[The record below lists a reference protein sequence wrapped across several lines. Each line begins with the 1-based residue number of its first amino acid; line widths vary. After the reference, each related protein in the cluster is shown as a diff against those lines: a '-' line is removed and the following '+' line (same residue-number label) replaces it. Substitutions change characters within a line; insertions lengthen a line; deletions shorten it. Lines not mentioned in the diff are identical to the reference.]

1 MDSVT
6 ERDLYDDTM
15 DHELSRVPCT
25 KRMRDLV
32 AKAAREAGVPAT
44 VYQRRALVAALHRDG
59 YLILAAKKN

>member
-1 MDSVT
+1 MDNVT

-32 AKAAREAGVPAT
+32 AKAARQAGIPVT
-44 VYQRRALVAALHRDG
+44 VYQRQAVAARLVKDG
-59 YLILAAKKN
+59 YLQRGAATN